1 MYDIPVWQMI
11 QEAINAKGEGTF
23 TLDDIRRYILKRYPQ
38 VNESTV
44 STQVNYCC
52 VNRPS
57 RTNTPANQ
65 EPRIANGHYDILFAE
80 SRNCYAK
87 YDPQKH
93 GVWDIAQISGKFVV
107 RNVTG
112 ATTNHETE
120 QVKQPQKSKT
130 RQIGNR
136 VLTGLMPSARSVS
149 EYADKWCALDNYPA
163 QESALHKLFH
173 ECFPTNTDL
182 DGVLVK
188 VATLNAF
195 YATNIYNV
203 FAVARHIVAVDFDAR
218 LQRGDDTLVSDIATG
233 HGVCNSVSGKESRFY
248 SFASKYCSHHRPDVY
263 PIYDSYVEK
272 MLLALRDR
280 DGFAQFTREEL
291 HDYRTFKRVIVALQ
305 TFYALESC
313 SLKAIDQYL
322 WLVGKEAFPK
332 AY

>member
-1 MYDIPVWQMI
+1 MALVKPLRCTFKRTRKTHISKAHPASPPNQPPPQRNWV
-11 QEAINAKGEGTF
+11 KGAALANRSEGTF

-182 DGVLVK
+182 DGALFTTGEGIQDAAGPIGVVQLV
-188 VATLNAF
+188 AEQTRTGGLETFLNLAVIISI
-195 YATNIYNV
+195 NLGLVNLLPIPGLDGSRLV
-203 FAVARHIVAVDFDAR
+203 FFLIEAIRRKPVSRKIETAVH
-218 LQRGDDTLVSDIATG
+218 LTG
-233 HGVCNSVSGKESRFY
+233 
-248 SFASKYCSHHRPDVY
+248 
-263 PIYDSYVEK
+263 
-272 MLLALRDR
+272 
-280 DGFAQFTREEL
+280 
-291 HDYRTFKRVIVALQ
+291 
-305 TFYALESC
+305 YAL
-313 SLKAIDQYL
+313 LLGLMAFFTFQD
-322 WLVGKEAFPK
+322 VGRLLGG
-332 AY
+332 